1 MSDNTTLWEFAAAA
15 VSSYLIYLSNF
26 MSIIMIPGQTIIQD
40 TKQNIVPTNNGQN
53 RLLSIVYKG

>member
-1 MSDNTTLWEFAAAA
+1 
-15 VSSYLIYLSNF
+15 
-26 MSIIMIPGQTIIQD
+26 MIPGQTIIQD